1 MEFARQTKPA
11 GGGVI
16 QIRNTHLPAFLR
28 RRRPGTRPE
37 RPLLQSRPLLGY
49 VGKRFFGFIGAVEF
63 PLLSLQENYM
73 ADLFRLSACEAAARI
88 REGKLTSEALVRTC
102 LERIDARETQVKAWV
117 HLDRDFALAQARECD
132 RSASR
137 GPIHGV
143 PFAAKDIM
151 DTADLPTE
159 YGSPIY
165 KGNRPAADAA
175 CVALSRAAG
184 GVLLGKTVTTE
195 FASRFP
201 WGKTTNPHNP
211 QHTPGG
217 SSSGSAAAVADFMVP
232 LGFGTQ
238 TVGSVIRPAAFCGCV
253 GYKPSFGEV
262 STQGVKQNT
271 ASFDTVGLFA
281 RAVED
286 LALFRAAVTGFAAKP
301 LAAVPVNALKIGVCR
316 TMFWDRAEEY
326 TKTLLEEAAGALA
339 KAGAK
344 VFDFALG
351 KPFEHFE
358 AMGRRINDYEFSRGL
373 TWERRHHWNLLSEF
387 QRDKLTGWL
396 SVSYDQYREA
406 EAALEQCRKDF
417 AGAIEDIDLLL
428 TPSAPG
434 EAPAGL
440 SSTGDTS
447 FNILSTWTYAPCVT
461 LPVFSGPSGL
471 PVGIQLIGHRNQDHR
486 LLEGAEAVYRV
497 FSKST

>member
-1 MEFARQTKPA
+1 
-11 GGGVI
+11 
-16 QIRNTHLPAFLR
+16 
-28 RRRPGTRPE
+28 
-37 RPLLQSRPLLGY
+37 
-49 VGKRFFGFIGAVEF
+49 
-63 PLLSLQENYM
+63 M
-73 ADLFRLSACEAAARI
+73 ADLFRLSASEAAARI
-88 REGKLTSEALVRTC
+88 RERKLTSEALVRSC
-102 LERIDARETQVKAWV
+102 LERIHSREPQVKAWV
-117 HLDRDFALAQARECD
+117 HLDDDFALAQARECD
-132 RSASR
+132 RSPSR

-201 WGKTTNPHNP
+201 LGKTMNPHNP

-232 LGFGTQ
+232 LAFGTQ
-238 TVGSVIRPAAFCGCV
+238 TVGSVIRPAAFCGCI
-253 GYKPSFGEV
+253 GYKPSYGEV

-286 LALFRAAVTGFAAKP
+286 LALFRAGVTGFAPKT
-301 LAAVPVNALKIGVCR
+301 LANIPINQLKIGLCR
-316 TMFWDRAEEY
+316 MFWDRAEEY
-326 TKTLLEEAAGALA
+326 TKIFLEEAASALA

-344 VFDFALG
+344 VSDCDLGAPFA
-351 KPFEHFE
+351 HFE
-358 AMGRRINDYEFSRGL
+358 AMGRRINDYEFSRAL
-373 TWERRHHWNLLSEF
+373 TWERSHHGNLLSEF
-387 QRDKLTGWL
+387 QRDKLAGWL
-396 SVSYDQYREA
+396 NVSYEQYREA
-406 EAALEQCRKDF
+406 EAVLGQCRGHLADVMKDM
-417 AGAIEDIDLLL
+417 DLLL
-428 TPSAPG
+428 TPSALG

-440 SSTGDTS
+440 ASTGDTS
-447 FNILSTWTYAPCVT
+447 FNVLSTWTYTPCVT
-461 LPVFSGPSGL
+461 LPVFTGPTGL

-486 LLEGAEAVYRV
+486 LLEGAKAVYRV
-497 FSKST
+497 FSEST

>member
-1 MEFARQTKPA
+1 
-11 GGGVI
+11 
-16 QIRNTHLPAFLR
+16 
-28 RRRPGTRPE
+28 
-37 RPLLQSRPLLGY
+37 
-49 VGKRFFGFIGAVEF
+49 
-63 PLLSLQENYM
+63 M
-73 ADLFRLSACEAAARI
+73 ADLFRLSASEAAAKI
-88 REGKLTSEALVRTC
+88 REGRLTSEALVRSC
-102 LERIDARETQVKAWV
+102 LERIDTRESQVKAWV

-132 RSASR
+132 KSAKR
-137 GPIHGV
+137 GPLNGI

-151 DTADLPTE
+151 DTADLPAE

-165 KGNRPAADAA
+165 KGNRPTADAA

-195 FASRFP
+195 FASRIP
-201 WGKTTNPHNP
+201 LGETMNPHNP

-232 LGFGTQ
+232 LAFGTQ
-238 TVGSVIRPAAFCGCV
+238 TVGSVIRPAAFCGCI

-281 RAVED
+281 RAAED
-286 LALFRAAVTGFAAKP
+286 LALFRAALTGFAAKP
-301 LAAVPVNALKIGVCR
+301 LAAIPVNQLTIGFCR
-316 TMFWDRAEEY
+316 SMFWDRAEEY
-326 TKTLLEEAAGALA
+326 TKKFLEDAASALA

-344 VFDFALG
+344 VLDVELG
-351 KPFEHFE
+351 KPFEQFE

-373 TWERRHHWNLLSEF
+373 TWERQHHWDLLSEF
-387 QRDKLTGWL
+387 TRDKLAKWL
-396 SVSYDQYREA
+396 DVSYQQYREA
-406 EAALEQCRKDF
+406 EAVLAQCRGHLADAMKEF
-417 AGAIEDIDLLL
+417 DLLL
-428 TPSAPG
+428 TPSALG

-440 SSTGDTS
+440 ASTGDTS
-447 FNILSTWTYAPCVT
+447 FNILSTWTYTPCVT
-461 LPVFSGPSGL
+461 LPVFTGPSGL

-486 LLEGAEAVYRV
+486 LLEGAQAVYRI

>member
-1 MEFARQTKPA
+1 
-11 GGGVI
+11 
-16 QIRNTHLPAFLR
+16 
-28 RRRPGTRPE
+28 
-37 RPLLQSRPLLGY
+37 
-49 VGKRFFGFIGAVEF
+49 
-63 PLLSLQENYM
+63 M
-73 ADLFRLSACEAAARI
+73 ADLFRLSASEAAARI
-88 REGKLTSEALVRTC
+88 REGKLTSEALVRSC
-102 LERIDARETQVKAWV
+102 LERIDARESQVKAWV

-132 RSASR
+132 KSAKS
-137 GPIHGV
+137 GPLHGV

-151 DTADLPTE
+151 DTADLPAE

-165 KGNRPAADAA
+165 KGNRPKADAA

-195 FASRFP
+195 FASRIP
-201 WGKTTNPHNP
+201 LGHTTNPHNP

-232 LGFGTQ
+232 LAFGTQ

-253 GYKPSFGEV
+253 GYKPSYGEF

-286 LALFRAAVTGFAAKP
+286 LGLLRAALTGFAPKP
-301 LAAVPVNALKIGVCR
+301 LAAIPVNQLKIGFCH
-316 TMFWDRAEEY
+316 MFWDRAEQY
-326 TKTLLEEAAGALA
+326 TKKFLEDAASALA

-344 VFDFALG
+344 VADVELG
-351 KPFEHFE
+351 KPFEQFE
-358 AMGRRINDYEFSRGL
+358 MMGRRINDFEFSRSL
-373 TWERRHHWNLLSEF
+373 TWERGHHWNLLSEF
-387 QRDKLTGWL
+387 QRDKLAGWL
-396 SVSYDQYREA
+396 NVSYEQYREA
-406 EAALEQCRKDF
+406 EAVLAQCRGHLADAMK
-417 AGAIEDIDLLL
+417 DIDLLL
-428 TPSAPG
+428 TPSALG

-440 SSTGDTS
+440 TSTGDTS
-447 FNILSTWTYAPCVT
+447 FNILSTWTYTPCVT
-461 LPVFSGPSGL
+461 LPVFTGPSGL

-486 LLEGAEAVYRV
+486 LLEGAQAVSRV